1 MSKVIHQCPGA
12 EQTMSMT
19 GFDLAA
25 MERAVGMLCD
35 DITGNFLLVIPLA
48 ISDTQLLDL
57 TLGFSKHFN
66 PSKYST
72 K

>member
-1 MSKVIHQCPGA
+1 MNIFPCFIFSKRHPLYICMSKVIHQCPGA

-35 DITGNFLLVIPLA
+35 DITGNFL
-48 ISDTQLLDL
+48 TM
-57 TLGFSKHFN
+57 
-66 PSKYST
+66 
-72 K
+72 

>member
-1 MSKVIHQCPGA
+1 MTKVIHQCPGA

-35 DITGNFLLVIPLA
+35 DITGNFLTFVI
-48 ISDTQLLDL
+48 
-57 TLGFSKHFN
+57 KN
-66 PSKYST
+66 PKQCMMHDRPN
-72 K
+72 

>member
-35 DITGNFLLVIPLA
+35 DITGNFL
-48 ISDTQLLDL
+48 TM
-57 TLGFSKHFN
+57 
-66 PSKYST
+66 
-72 K
+72 